1 MQFVTSN
8 YSCPKAFLCRKCLKM
23 KKSITYRYIL
33 GKARDMCD
41 LCWKKFFVLINLNLL
56 KNIYIKNLS

>member
-1 MQFVTSN
+1 MEFITNN
-8 YSCPKAFLCRKCLKM
+8 YYCPKAFLCRKCLKM
-23 KKSITYRYIL
+23 KKSIMYRHIL
-33 GKARDMCD
+33 GKTRDMCD

>member
-1 MQFVTSN
+1 MQFITSN
-8 YSCPKAFLCRKCLKM
+8 YSYPKTFLCMKCLKM

-41 LCWKKFFVLINLNLL
+41 LCWKKFFILINLNLL